1 MRKGAGFMAFDAAQ
15 TGQLLTLLTIAF
27 ALGMDAFSLGVGI
40 GMRGIR
46 KLDIL
51 KLGAATAAFHML
63 MPLLGMAAGRMM
75 SGLLGGVATKF
86 GGLLLLLLGGHMVYS
101 SLRGGDAPRL
111 DHRSA
116 FGMLLLAIGVSV
128 DSFSVGVPLGL
139 FAADPEAAVLLSG
152 FFGGAMSVAGLLL
165 GRRVGA
171 GLGEYGETCG
181 GAILFAFGVMFLL

>member
-1 MRKGAGFMAFDAAQ
+1 MSVDAAQ
-15 TGQLLTLLTIAF
+15 TGQLITLLTIAF

-40 GMRGIR
+40 GLRGIR
-46 KLDIL
+46 RMDIL

-63 MPLLGMAAGRMM
+63 MPLLGLAAGQMV
-75 SGLLGGVATKF
+75 SGLLGGVATKA

-101 SLRGGDAPRL
+101 SLRRGQAPPL
-111 DHRSA
+111 DYRSA
-116 FGMLLLAIGVSV
+116 FGILLLALGVSV
-128 DSFSVGVPLGL
+128 DSFSVGVSLGM
-139 FAADPEAAVLLSG
+139 FAADLVMTVLLFG

-165 GRRVGA
+165 GRRVGS